1 MTTKWFSTSRSS
13 KIMPSF
19 FLWRRD
25 AVRRSSVGRS
35 RFPFGRDRPKRA
47 GAGGTTVEHDIQVYL
62 PEVGGRPRLRRTKP
76 GRRAKVAPARS
87 TWARLLSRMKR
98 LSRK

>member
-1 MTTKWFSTSRSS
+1 MTV
-13 KIMPSF
+13 
-19 FLWRRD
+19 D
-25 AVRRSSVGRS
+25 
-35 RFPFGRDRPKRA
+35 
-47 GAGGTTVEHDIQVYL
+47 HDIQVYL

-87 TWARLLSRMKR
+87 AISATWARLLSRMKR